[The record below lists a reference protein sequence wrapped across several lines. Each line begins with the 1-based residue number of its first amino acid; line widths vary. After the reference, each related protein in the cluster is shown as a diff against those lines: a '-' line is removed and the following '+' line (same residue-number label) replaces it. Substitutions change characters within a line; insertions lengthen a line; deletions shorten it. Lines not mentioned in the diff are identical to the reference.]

1 MKSNVTYCEAKASN
15 QVGKK
20 CSWNEQFKRID
31 RKKNIQTGGRMY
43 IRAYTNINLDMF

>member
-20 CSWNEQFKRID
+20 CSWNEQFKRKD
-31 RKKNIQTGGRMY
+31 RKKDR
-43 IRAYTNINLDMF
+43 RADVCTYGHIKI